1 MNRSK
6 WLILVGALA
15 LLVLSP
21 ALAAPQHSYY
31 QDPAGGWTRNV
42 PAGSVNDP
50 GSHLT
55 YILDTGVNARE
66 LLGDV
71 SLKTATATPLVD
83 LAAWLDQNGD
93 GLLDETAIIQNF
105 VGITNTSPTMAVTV
119 HFRYFN
125 DNCDDVLD
133 FLVVLTCNDTLL
145 FDPFNYQ
152 IPGTGGENTRDRI
165 FGPARAG
172 KVLTPIP
179 TSIYGSGRFILT
191 AAASGATTDADADP
205 EILFPFELANGQ
217 GKLDNGQITTGE
229 CNIAGVGTLPPVASL
244 EATLAGSVRNVGE
257 HAGLVADNL
266 HVYNAAQ
273 ISFNF
278 LIGYQTYA
286 VPWGNVFQSG
296 GTNAWAR
303 PAVYVSDTGAMDGP
317 HADVGLIVTGGE
329 TLKVWTLAGTG
340 ADVSVNGLYLRSEV
354 QGGVHSPKTVTP
366 KDGDPVVGGYAT
378 YGALGTPPLLG
389 LAPEDVIQHFFSVV
403 DDYNGS
409 NNAGIGTLK
418 DLSANI
424 SPAATTWV
432 LQIYDNNE
440 QIFDWEAQAPP
451 INVSPPA
458 PPGTTADLKM
468 VCICLRTFLTTTI
481 AAGTNVDDLTVQDL
495 ADVFGDEILNGGG
508 ATGFAGLLKQTPPDD
523 YSGGWIRFVR
533 DNTNVVSLAGGD
545 AGNATLT
552 GITLTGSAHGA
563 GTSTFAVPKFSD
575 AAHPTFLT
583 GANIFLKQ
591 FGFGALSWD
600 YTVASDPA
608 VSDSGDPTP

>member
-15 LLVLSP
+15 LFALSP
-21 ALAAPQHSYY
+21 ALAQAYY
-31 QDPAGGWTRNV
+31 QDPAGGWTRNI

-71 SLKTATATPLVD
+71 SLATATSTPLVD
-83 LAAWLDQNGD
+83 LAAYLDQDGD
-93 GLLDETAIIQNF
+93 GQLDPSAIIQNF
-105 VGITNTSPTMAVTV
+105 VAITNTSPTMAVTV

-145 FDPFNYQ
+145 FDPFNYE

-172 KVLTPIP
+172 KVLEPIP

-191 AAASGATTDADADP
+191 AAASGATTDPDADP
-205 EILFPFELANGQ
+205 EILFPFELANGIGSEDVPQ
-217 GKLDNGQITTGE
+217 E
-229 CNIAGVGTLPPVASL
+229 CNILGVGTLTID
-244 EATLAGSVRNVGE
+244 ATLAQTLTGAVRNVGAA
-257 HAGLVADNL
+257 AGLVTNNL

-286 VPWGNVFQSG
+286 VPWGDVFQSG

-303 PAVYVSDTGAMDGP
+303 PAVYVSDYGVMDAP
-317 HADVGLIVTGGE
+317 HAPVGVIVTGGE
-329 TLKVWTLAGTG
+329 TLQVWTLGGTG
-340 ADVSVNGLYLRSEV
+340 ASVTTNQMYLRSEV
-354 QGGVHSPKTVTP
+354 QGGVHTSLVAGEDEIP
-366 KDGDPVVGGYAT
+366 GGNAT
-378 YGALGTPPLLG
+378 YGALGTPALLG

-409 NNAGIGTLK
+409 NNAGMGTYK

-432 LQIYDNNE
+432 LQIYDNDE
-440 QIFDWEAQAPP
+440 HIFDWEEEAPP

-508 ATGFAGLLKQTPPDD
+508 ATDFAGLLKQTPPDD

-533 DNTNVVSLAGGD
+533 DNTNTVVLAGGD
-545 AGNATLT
+545 TGNATLT
-552 GITLTGSAHGA
+552 GITLTGGAHGA
-563 GTSTFAVPKFSD
+563 GTSTFAVTKFSD

-600 YTVASDPA
+600 YTVASDPE
-608 VSDSGDPTP
+608 VSEQGDPTPSLD